1 MRKRF
6 LTKKAKISIREQKEP
21 AGLKTAMKARKE
33 SGTFNTD
40 ELKDFEKKMSNY
52 YDFDK
57 EEEFIEP
64 KVNRSDYEEAYEVEA
79 LGAGKMS
86 GLKYDNEDT
95 EVFKSFM
102 DRIDALNDT
111 SEYDEVFGTHDGF
124 GEGEK
129 EDIPYLNLST
139 ST

>member
-1 MRKRF
+1 MRNRF
-6 LTKKAKISIREQKEP
+6 LTKKAKITIKEQEEP
-21 AGLKTAMKARKE
+21 VGLKTAMKARKE
-33 SGTFNTD
+33 SGTFNND
-40 ELKDFEKKMSNY
+40 GLKDFESKMSNY
-52 YDFDK
+52 YDFDND
-57 EEEFIEP
+57 EDFNPP
-64 KVNRSDYEEAYEVEA
+64 KTTRSDYEEAYEVEA

-129 EDIPYLNLST
+129 EDKLMTN
-139 ST
+139 